1 MGGSAAGAMEHSA
14 AMHAAASPAPPPP
27 AAPSAVP
34 SAAKEESTSAAKEAD
49 PSGADGVPSQ
59 QMTRRDRI
67 RRALKEEAGIADGR
81 LPGAYKDEKDGH
93 AGCPWRSGIRRDGF
107 KDVKGGRHPSYAD
120 DALRILE
127 VYQAH
132 PPYVATGRFT
142 LAPGKHV
149 NKEQLAR
156 LVGAAR
162 ADAGR

>member
-81 LPGAYKDEKDGH
+81 LPGAYKDEGDDQIERALLEA
-93 AGCPWRSGIRRDGF
+93 AGPAVWLQS
-107 KDVKGGRHPSYAD
+107 
-120 DALRILE
+120 ALF
-127 VYQAH
+127 H
-132 PPYVATGRFT
+132 
-142 LAPGKHV
+142 
-149 NKEQLAR
+149 
-156 LVGAAR
+156 
-162 ADAGR
+162 